1 MNESENTTRVYSGPG
16 IDEKDLEYIGH
27 GPLNRNVTFAV
38 QIKGEDAYLLT
49 DLGRDKEGKIVPRS
63 ITPIPHDKYKA
74 LSKEDLAFCAY
85 NISMTMRR

>member
-1 MNESENTTRVYSGPG
+1 MDMSEAITKEYRGPG

-27 GPLNRNVTFAV
+27 GPINRNVTFAI
-38 QIKGEDAYLLT
+38 QRKDAYLLT
-49 DLGRDKEGKIVPRS
+49 DLGRDKEGRIVPK
-63 ITPIPHDKYKA
+63 TATQIPNDKLLS